1 MTDFLLL
8 RRVRRVFS
16 LAHEVAFWLKSQ
28 KPLTML
34 VAVLLMVPNC
44 AFGLS
49 DGPDSLLCD
58 SVHAFRPTHLIAPA
72 ALIVAGGLGIQS
84 SLSHGVNDDIHT
96 WMKSVRGDHYFHAD
110 DYLQYVPAAAYVG
123 LGLTGVKAR
132 HSFLERSVVLLTAW
146 AAMGLMVNATKYA
159 VREKRPDSNA
169 RNSFPSGH
177 TATAFMGAELIR
189 REYGNAWG
197 AGAYL
202 LAGGIGFLR
211 IYNDRHW
218 LGDVLAGAG
227 FGILAANIAY
237 WLLPLE
243 RKLFGWDKR
252 WRKTTA
258 LQLLP
263 SYQSATQAP
272 MLTLSLTY

>member
-16 LAHEVAFWLKSQ
+16 LAHEVAFWLKSV

-34 VAVLLMVPNC
+34 VAVLLTVPMA

-49 DGPDSLLCD
+49 ARPDSL
-58 SVHAFRPTHLIAPA
+58 SR
-72 ALIVAGGLGIQS
+72 
-84 SLSHGVNDDIHT
+84 
-96 WMKSVRGDHYFHAD
+96 
-110 DYLQYVPAAAYVG
+110 
-123 LGLTGVKAR
+123 
-132 HSFLERSVVLLTAW
+132 
-146 AAMGLMVNATKYA
+146 
-159 VREKRPDSNA
+159 DSNA
-169 RNSFPSGH
+169 PGSFPSGH

-252 WRKTTA
+252 KRKTTA

-263 SYQSATQAP
+263 SYQSATKAP